1 MKLLHITVAFLAAAC
16 VLAQAQPVVRKGAD
30 EHVAQLSET
39 RCNKEIRDYVEA
51 VRFVRQAAG
60 EQIGD
65 RVVKSYV
72 SEGEL
77 SRWAA
82 AQGSCAAAQLLRD
95 KGARR

>member
-1 MKLLHITVAFLAAAC
+1 MKLLHITVAFLAAVC
-16 VLAQAQPVVRKGAD
+16 VLAQAQPVARKGAD
-30 EHVAQLSET
+30 ERVAQLSES
-39 RCNKEIRDYVEA
+39 RCNKEIRDYVDA

-77 SRWAA
+77 SRWVT
-82 AQGSCAAAQLLRD
+82 AQGPCAAAQLLRD
-95 KGARR
+95 KGASR